1 MEKLITLFLTL
12 GLTQSLQSANLE
24 GELNL
29 NFAMPF
35 DYEQIAKDG
44 KLIKD
49 WEERNRLRF
58 WDNQPYPSE
67 EQIRYSWR
75 VHALDM
81 ITTVYA
87 LENRDNV
94 KEANW
99 VLGEQPEIHE
109 VFALK
114 MLVLP
119 FIHQNSNEH
128 MMVYFNAVTTATVVH
143 NLYVIDRYN

>member
-12 GLTQSLQSANLE
+12 GLAQSLQSANLE

-29 NFAMPF
+29 NFEMPF
-35 DYEQIAKDG
+35 DYEQMARDG

-49 WEERNRLRF
+49 WEERNKLRF

-81 ITTVYA
+81 ITTMYA
-87 LENRDNV
+87 LETRDNI

-99 VLGEQPEIHE
+99 VLGEQPEMQE

-119 FIHQNSNEH
+119 FLHQNSNEH
-128 MMVYFNAVTTATVVH
+128 MMVYYNAITTATVVH
-143 NLYVIDRYN
+143 NLYVINRYD